1 MKLHAVGMDV
11 PFDIPCRLSA
21 TERAE
26 RAGAWRSVFALVIG
40 HERTAGCLRIS
51 FEPHAR
57 HDIEALVSAERS
69 CCGWATWSVKA
80 TANRVEVEV
89 FGPPADVDALAETL
103 GV

>member
-26 RAGAWRSVFALVIG
+26 RAGAWRSVFALAIG
-40 HERTAGCLRIS
+40 HERTVGRLRIT

-57 HDIEALVSAERS
+57 RDIEALVSAERS

-80 TANRVEVEV
+80 IANGVEVEV
-89 FGPPADVDALAETL
+89 SGPPADVDAVAEIW